1 MLFKKKINT
10 YFFLFFPLKLK
21 INLNVTIF
29 FTFMEELSSFFL
41 KSQRKIVNQVV
52 IAFAAV
58 ILLGALILM
67 LPIMTHGHK
76 VSFIDALFTSTSATC
91 VTGLIVQDTA
101 TFFTSTGKAII
112 LILIQMGG
120 LGIMTVT
127 SIFGIILGRKINL
140 GDRFYLKTSF
150 GAEKPFSASRFFLII
165 AATTVIIEVL
175 GSTAIACGLFFK
187 LGQTLKISIISG
199 VFHSVSAFNNAGFS
213 LYSKNLEGFVSDPT
227 FSVTIM
233 LLIVFG
239 GIGFSVISEFIE
251 YKRVKRFSVH
261 AKIVMLVTLLLI
273 IVGALA
279 FFLME
284 FNNPGSIGG
293 MQTGAKI
300 LASFFQ
306 SITPRTA
313 GFNTVNMAALN
324 EATLFILVILMF
336 IGASPG
342 GTGGGIKTTTFAAIT
357 MAGFYSF
364 KGQKNIT
371 IFKRKI
377 PHRIILRALTLTLTA
392 LLLVLS
398 ATIAIMIIE
407 KESFIKVVFEVTSAF
422 GTVGLSTGITPGLTV
437 ASKYI
442 LIICMFIG
450 RVGISSLSLIIASR
464 VLPEKIERPE
474 ESISIG

>member
-1 MLFKKKINT
+1 
-10 YFFLFFPLKLK
+10 
-21 INLNVTIF
+21 
-29 FTFMEELSSFFL
+29 MEETSGFFL
-41 KSQRKIVNQVV
+41 KSQRRIVNQVV

-67 LPIMTHGHK
+67 IPIMTHGHK

-101 TFFTSTGKAII
+101 TFFTATGKAII

-140 GDRFYLKTSF
+140 GHRFYLKTSF
-150 GAEKPFSASRFFLII
+150 GAEKPFSAARFFLII
-165 AATTVIIEVL
+165 AVTTIIIEVL
-175 GSTAIACGLFFK
+175 GAASIACSLFFK
-187 LGQTLKISIISG
+187 FGQTLKSSIISG
-199 VFHSVSAFNNAGFS
+199 VFHGVSAFNNAGFS

-227 FSVTIM
+227 FSITIM
-233 LLIVFG
+233 LLIVLG

-251 YKRVKRFSVH
+251 YRRVKKFSLH
-261 AKIVMLVTLLLI
+261 TKIVIIVTAFLI
-273 IVGALA
+273 IAGALA

-284 FNNPGSIGG
+284 FDNSKSIGSMSNG
-293 MQTGAKI
+293 TKV

-306 SITPRTA
+306 SVTPRTA

-342 GTGGGIKTTTFAAIT
+342 GTGGGIKTTTFASIS

-364 KGQKNIT
+364 RGQKNIT
-371 IFKRKI
+371 LFKRKI
-377 PHRIILRALTLTLTA
+377 PQGIILRSLTLTLTA

-398 ATIAIMIIE
+398 ATIAIMLIE

-422 GTVGLSTGITPGLTV
+422 GTVGLSTGITPSLSV

-442 LIICMFIG
+442 LIMCMFVG

-474 ESISIG
+474 ETISIG

>member
-1 MLFKKKINT
+1 
-10 YFFLFFPLKLK
+10 
-21 INLNVTIF
+21 
-29 FTFMEELSSFFL
+29 MEELSGFFL
-41 KSQRKIVNQVV
+41 KGQRRIVIQVV

-58 ILLGALILM
+58 ILAGALIFM
-67 LPIMTHGHK
+67 IPMMTHGQK
-76 VSFIDALFTSTSATC
+76 ISFIDALFTSTSATC

-101 TFFTSTGKAII
+101 TFFSATGKAII

-150 GAEKPFSASRFFLII
+150 GTEKPFSASRFFLII
-165 AATTVIIEVL
+165 AATTIIIELL
-175 GSTAIACGLFFK
+175 GSVLIACTLIFRH
-187 LGQTLKISIISG
+187 GQTIKSSIISG
-199 VFHSVSAFNNAGFS
+199 VFHSISAFNNAGFS
-213 LYSKNLEGFVSDPT
+213 LYSKNLENFISDPT
-227 FSVTIM
+227 FSITIM
-233 LLIVFG
+233 LLIVIG

-251 YKRVKRFSVH
+251 YRRVKKFSLH
-261 AKIVMLVTLLLI
+261 TKIVLLVTFLLI
-273 IVGALA
+273 FAGALI
-279 FFLME
+279 FFLIE
-284 FNNPGSIGG
+284 FNNPKSIGNMSDG
-293 MQTGAKI
+293 TKI

-306 SITPRTA
+306 SVTPRTA
-313 GFNTVNMAALN
+313 GFNTVNTAALG
-324 EATLFILVILMF
+324 EATLFIMIIFMF

-357 MAGFYSF
+357 LTGFYSF
-364 KGQKNIT
+364 KGQKHIT
-371 IFKRKI
+371 LFKRKI
-377 PHRIILRALTLTLTA
+377 PQGIILRSLTLTLTA

-398 ATIAIMIIE
+398 ASVAMLLIE

-422 GTVGLSTGITPGLTV
+422 GTVGLSTGITPELSV

>member
-1 MLFKKKINT
+1 
-10 YFFLFFPLKLK
+10 
-21 INLNVTIF
+21 
-29 FTFMEELSSFFL
+29 MEELSSFFL
-41 KSQRKIVNQVV
+41 KSQRRIVNQVV
-52 IAFAAV
+52 IAFAVV
-58 ILLGALILM
+58 ILTGALILM
-67 LPIMTHGHK
+67 IPIMTHGNK
-76 VSFIDALFTSTSATC
+76 VSFIDALFTSASATC
-91 VTGLIVQDTA
+91 VTGLIVQDTS

-140 GDRFYLKTSF
+140 GHRFYLKTSF
-150 GAEKPFSASRFFLII
+150 GAEKPFSAARFFLII
-165 AATTVIIEVL
+165 AVTTIIIEVL
-175 GSTAIACGLFFK
+175 GAASIACSLFFK
-187 LGQTLKISIISG
+187 FGQTLKSSIISG
-199 VFHSVSAFNNAGFS
+199 VFHGVSAFNNAGFS

-227 FSVTIM
+227 FSITIM
-233 LLIVFG
+233 LLIVLG

-251 YKRVKRFSVH
+251 YRRVKKFSLH
-261 AKIVMLVTLLLI
+261 AKIVIIVTAFLI
-273 IVGALA
+273 IAGALA

-284 FNNPGSIGG
+284 FDNSKSIGSMSNG
-293 MQTGAKI
+293 TKV

-313 GFNTVNMAALN
+313 GFNTVNMGALN

-342 GTGGGIKTTTFAAIT
+342 GTGGGIKTTTFASIT

-377 PHRIILRALTLTLTA
+377 PQGIIFRSLTLTLTA

-398 ATIAIMIIE
+398 ASIAMMLIE
-407 KESFIKVVFEVTSAF
+407 KESFIKIVFEVTSAF
-422 GTVGLSTGITPGLTV
+422 GTVGLSTGITPGLSV

-442 LIICMFIG
+442 LIICMFVG

-474 ESISIG
+474 ETISIG

>member
-1 MLFKKKINT
+1 
-10 YFFLFFPLKLK
+10 
-21 INLNVTIF
+21 
-29 FTFMEELSSFFL
+29 MEEPSGFFL

-52 IAFAAV
+52 LAFAGV
-58 ILLGALILM
+58 ILAGALILM
-67 LPIMTHGHK
+67 LPAMTHGHK

-101 TFFTSTGKAII
+101 TFFTPFGKSII
-112 LILIQMGG
+112 LVLIQMGG

-150 GAEKPFSASRFFLII
+150 GADNPFSAAKFFVII
-165 AATTVIIEVL
+165 AITTVIIEL
-175 GSTAIACGLFFK
+175 TGALAIASALFFK
-187 LGQTLKISIISG
+187 FGQTLKYSFISG

-213 LYSKNLEGFVSDPT
+213 LYTKNLEDFISDPT
-227 FSVTIM
+227 FSITIM
-233 LLIVFG
+233 LLIIFG

-251 YKRVKRFSVH
+251 YKRVRKISLH
-261 AKIVMLVTLLLI
+261 TKIVLIVTSFLI
-273 IVGALA
+273 VAGALA
-279 FFLME
+279 FYLIE
-284 FNNPGSIGG
+284 FNNPNSIGG
-293 MQTGAKI
+293 MSSGTKV

-306 SITPRTA
+306 SVTPRTA
-313 GFNTVNMAALN
+313 GFNTVKMTALS
-324 EATLFILVILMF
+324 EATLFIMVILMF

-342 GTGGGIKTTTFAAIT
+342 GTGGGIKTTTFASISL
-357 MAGFYSF
+357 AGFYSF
-364 KGQKNIT
+364 RGQKNIT
-371 IFKRKI
+371 LFKRKI
-377 PHRIILRALTLTLTA
+377 PQQIIFRSLTLTMTA

-398 ATIAIMIIE
+398 ATTAIVLIE
-407 KESFIKVVFEVTSAF
+407 KTSFINTVFEVTSAF
-422 GTVGLSTGITPGLTV
+422 GTVGLSTGMTPGLSV

-464 VLPEKIERPE
+464 VLPEKTGRPE

>member
-1 MLFKKKINT
+1 
-10 YFFLFFPLKLK
+10 
-21 INLNVTIF
+21 
-29 FTFMEELSSFFL
+29 MEESSGFFL
-41 KSQRKIVNQVV
+41 KSQRRIVNQVV

-58 ILLGALILM
+58 ILAGALILM

-76 VSFIDALFTSTSATC
+76 VNFIDALFTSTSATC

-101 TFFTSTGKAII
+101 TFFTATGKAII

-140 GDRFYLKTSF
+140 GHRFYLKTSF
-150 GAEKPFSASRFFLII
+150 GAEKPFSAAKFFLII
-165 AATTVIIEVL
+165 AITTLVIELI
-175 GSTAIACGLFFK
+175 GSISIACTLFFK
-187 LGQTLKISIISG
+187 FGQTLKTSLTSG

-227 FSVTIM
+227 FSITIM

-251 YKRVKRFSVH
+251 YKRVRKFSLH
-261 AKIVMLVTLLLI
+261 TKIVLIVTGILI

-279 FFLME
+279 FFLIE
-284 FNNPGSIGG
+284 FNNPKSIGNLSG
-293 MQTGAKI
+293 GTKV

-313 GFNTVNMAALN
+313 GFNTINITTLN

-342 GTGGGIKTTTFAAIT
+342 GTGGGIKTTTFASIT

-371 IFKRKI
+371 LFKRKI
-377 PHRIILRALTLTLTA
+377 PQQIIFRSLTLTLTA

-398 ATIAIMIIE
+398 ASTAIMLIE
-407 KESFIKVVFEVTSAF
+407 KQSFINTVFEVTSAF
-422 GTVGLSTGITPGLTV
+422 GTVGLSTGMTPGLSV

-442 LIICMFIG
+442 LIICMFVG